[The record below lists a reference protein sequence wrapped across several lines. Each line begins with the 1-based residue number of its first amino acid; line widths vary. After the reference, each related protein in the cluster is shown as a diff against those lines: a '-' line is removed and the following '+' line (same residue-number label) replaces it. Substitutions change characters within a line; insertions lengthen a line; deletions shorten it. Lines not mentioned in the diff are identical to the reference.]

1 MAERPFTNGC
11 VDDYVRPCQLSTI
24 SNFAILD
31 SFLAFASRLA
41 TTVLPPPC
49 AWTTA
54 SSVRTKRGDVSWTLC
69 LDHFVPVQGLVEGAR
84 IPQADFQ

>member
-41 TTVLPPPC
+41 TTVLPPPP
-49 AWTTA
+49 
-54 SSVRTKRGDVSWTLC
+54 C
-69 LDHFVPVQGLVEGAR
+69 LDDSIFSTDEKR
-84 IPQADFQ
+84 